1 MKVHFFGWPRCGTS
15 ICLVRPWPWCTDA
28 RVGDDTLCG
37 GLLRGYV
44 RKPPQSVSGARAGS
58 QQAPALMRSLLLVRA
73 LVSVA
78 AAAAAAPDPTQC
90 EGGPCGPGNER
101 CAGVKVQTF
110 VFHLFDTSCHTND
123 QRTDV

>member
-1 MKVHFFGWPRCGTS
+1 MKVHFFGWPHMCGAVL
-15 ICLVRPWPWCTDA
+15 CCLLVRPWCTEY
-28 RVGDDTLCG
+28 VGDDTLCG

-44 RKPPQSVSGARAGS
+44 RKSPQSVSGARAGS

-78 AAAAAAPDPTQC
+78 AAAPDPTQC

-101 CAGVKVQTF
+101 CA
-110 VFHLFDTSCHTND
+110 
-123 QRTDV
+123 